1 MLGKGSSN
9 RFASGETGFIPVGSD
24 GGKPQA
30 VFRGVSKSF
39 ILKAKMPI
47 IKNGPEKLVV
57 MIKISLLTGFLA
69 IWALPLAVSAD
80 NVVEGFSAPS
90 AMEPGEIAALDKNAA
105 KSVVEVP
112 ANDTTRIYGVVVDP
126 SDAPITLNSQSG
138 QTYVATTGIYQVLVS
153 TSNGV
158 IKPGDYI
165 SMSPLNG
172 IGARASNLQAVVLG
186 QAESSFDGRSN
197 VITTSGSSAIGR
209 IYVSINVQRNPLS
222 TDTAVPG
229 FLKKIANSLANKPV
243 SVVRIY
249 SSLVIFLVAAVAA
262 VTVLWSGIRSSLI
275 SLGRNPLSRHTIFS
289 GMYKVIFT
297 GVAIFILGL
306 AGVYLLLK
314 V

>member
-1 MLGKGSSN
+1 
-9 RFASGETGFIPVGSD
+9 
-24 GGKPQA
+24 
-30 VFRGVSKSF
+30 
-39 ILKAKMPI
+39 MPI
-47 IKNGPEKLVV
+47 IKNGPKKLVAAL
-57 MIKISLLTGFLA
+57 KILMVAGCLA
-69 IWALPLAVSAD
+69 AWALPLSARAD
-80 NVVEGFSAPS
+80 NVVSGFSAPKTI
-90 AMEPGEIAALDKNAA
+90 EPGEIVALDKSAA
-105 KSVVEVP
+105 KTVVEAP
-112 ANDTTRIYGVVVDP
+112 SNDTTQIYGVAVDP
-126 SDAPITLNSQSG
+126 SDAPITLNSQNG

-153 TSNGV
+153 TSNGS

-186 QAESSFDGRSN
+186 QAESSFNGQSN
-197 VITTSGSSAIGR
+197 VITTSGSAAIGR
-209 IYVSINVQRNPLS
+209 IYVNINVQRNPLS
-222 TDTAVPG
+222 TDTAVPN

>member
-1 MLGKGSSN
+1 
-9 RFASGETGFIPVGSD
+9 
-24 GGKPQA
+24 
-30 VFRGVSKSF
+30 
-39 ILKAKMPI
+39 MPI
-47 IKNGPEKLVV
+47 YKNGPEKLFLRAAKVLT
-57 MIKISLLTGFLA
+57 LLALLPA
-69 IWALPLAVSAD
+69 IWLTSAAVHAD
-80 NVVEGFSAPS
+80 NVVEGFNA
-90 AMEPGEIAALDKNAA
+90 AKALEPGEIVALDKNASKA
-105 KSVVEVP
+105 VIESP
-112 ANDTTRIYGVVVDP
+112 SSDTTKIYGVVVDP

-153 TSNGV
+153 TSNGA

-172 IGARASNLQAVVLG
+172 IGARANNLQAMVLG
-186 QAESSFDGRSN
+186 QAESAFDGRSD
-197 VITTSGSSAIGR
+197 VITTSGSAAIGR
-209 IYVSINVQRNPLS
+209 IYVNINVQKNPLS
-222 TDTAVPG
+222 TDTAVPS
-229 FLKKIANSLANKPV
+229 FLKRIANSLANKPV

-297 GVAIFILGL
+297 GVGIFILGL